1 MDHLPALAEICHLV
15 GDIAD
20 HVSPPGRVVVTL
32 EETRR
37 WPLESRA
44 AELRML
50 LSGG

>member
-1 MDHLPALAEICHLV
+1 MDHLPAPEEICHLV